1 MLVEVVCL
9 LILFELLTSST
20 IFSYK
25 VALGLTSIAI
35 AGCRA
40 EVASSGFVTSV
51 ASKLET

>member
-1 MLVEVVCL
+1 VSFNP
-9 LILFELLTSST
+9 IELLTSST
-20 IFSYK
+20 IFHIRLHSVDLHCY
-25 VALGLTSIAI
+25 